1 MPSSNR
7 FSMTELALKYVDD
20 FPAAATRTLARMMY
34 KDHPRVFLSIE
45 RARAV
50 VRRIRGSAGDRPTV
64 AKAKQR
70 SNPKVRSTGY
80 PSLPKPV
87 KEVEDWRAFDVEEPG
102 VTAVFSDIHIPF
114 HDPQA
119 LEETLKV
126 AKKRKVNTII
136 LNGDIVDFYAVSR
149 WEQNPEIRDLNNEI
163 MSSRQFLAH
172 LRGRF
177 PDARI
182 IYKEGNHENRW
193 TSYMTVHAPEF
204 LAVDSFKLHE
214 VLKLTDLGIELISDL
229 RPISLGKLSV
239 IHGHEYARSVFSPV
253 NPARGLFLRGK
264 TTAMCGHHHQVSQH
278 SERTL
283 EGKQLST
290 WSLGCLCN
298 LNPQYMPL
306 NNWSHGFAIV
316 DVESS
321 GDFHVDNI
329 KIVNGKSV

>member
-1 MPSSNR
+1 
-7 FSMTELALKYVDD
+7 
-20 FPAAATRTLARMMY
+20 
-34 KDHPRVFLSIE
+34 
-45 RARAV
+45 
-50 VRRIRGSAGDRPTV
+50 
-64 AKAKQR
+64 
-70 SNPKVRSTGY
+70 
-80 PSLPKPV
+80 
-87 KEVEDWRAFDVEEPG
+87 
-102 VTAVFSDIHIPF
+102 
-114 HDPQA
+114 
-119 LEETLKV
+119 
-126 AKKRKVNTII
+126 
-136 LNGDIVDFYAVSR
+136 
-149 WEQNPEIRDLNNEI
+149 
-163 MSSRQFLAH
+163 
-172 LRGRF
+172 
-177 PDARI
+177 
-182 IYKEGNHENRW
+182 
-193 TSYMTVHAPEF
+193 MTVHAPEF